1 MAYTVLNKCM
11 SLSDNV
17 TSDDPEYK
25 VKFFYEFIDDTYSN
39 WDPDSWEGAD
49 TAIDNNKDDDDT
61 KSLVSNAT
69 SLPQNQS
76 DANVLTPENKKLLQ
90 MKENHP
96 LYLMVGFIIFFEQM

>member
-1 MAYTVLNKCM
+1 MNLPN
-11 SLSDNV
+11 NV
-17 TSDDPEYK
+17 TTDDPEYK

-39 WDPDSWEGAD
+39 WDPDAWEGVD
-49 TAIDNNKDDDDT
+49 TGSENNQDEDDT

-96 LYLMVGFIIFFEQM
+96 LYLMVRFNKNK